1 MGAYSFMSN
10 TIDSMDL
17 RSLKLKNEYRSDK
30 DDIIS
35 EFLIPCLN
43 NCIQYDRAVEYVT
56 LRGLTT
62 LSLGFHNSTPNAR
75 IRVITGHQ
83 FSISDLNMMT
93 KLFAKNG
100 NEKLKFNPELI
111 RDTKLKRTRQLVTA
125 GNLMF
130 KIGIPNSEDVDGKFA
145 EKIGIF
151 RDTNGNT
158 VAFSGTSSLMLS
170 TKNRNFESVD
180 VFTSWNDKSRC
191 EVKIDDF
198 ENLWTNK
205 TESVQV
211 FDFEYAEKNNL
222 LKYSSEWATNIN

>member
-1 MGAYSFMSN
+1 
-10 TIDSMDL
+10 MDL
-17 RSLKLKNEYRSDK
+17 RSLNLKDQYRSDK

-56 LRGLTT
+56 LDGLST

-75 IRVITGHQ
+75 IRIITGHQ
-83 FSISDLNMMT
+83 FRISDLNMME

-100 NEKLKFNPELI
+100 NGRIKFNPELI
-111 RDTKLKRTRQLVTA
+111 RDAKLEKIRRLVID
-125 GNLMF
+125 GNLIF
-130 KIGIPNSEDVDGKFA
+130 KIGIPNSEEVDGKFA

-151 RDTNGNT
+151 RDVNGNSVT
-158 VAFSGTSSLMLS
+158 FSGTSTIMLS
-170 TKNRNFESVD
+170 NKNRNYESID

-191 EVKIDDF
+191 ETKINDF
-198 ENLWTNK
+198 ESLWTNN

-211 FDFEYAEKNNL
+211 FDFEYAERNNL
-222 LKYSSEWATNIN
+222 LKYSSEWAVSTN

>member
-1 MGAYSFMSN
+1 
-10 TIDSMDL
+10 MDL
-17 RSLKLKNEYRSDK
+17 RSLNLKNQYRSDK

-43 NCIQYDRAVEYVT
+43 SCIQYDRAVEYVT
-56 LRGLTT
+56 LNGLST

-75 IRVITGHQ
+75 IRIITGHQ
-83 FSISDLNMMT
+83 FRISDLNMMT

-100 NEKLKFNPELI
+100 NGKIKFNPELI
-111 RDTKLKRTRQLVTA
+111 RDTKLEKIRRLVM
-125 GNLMF
+125 GGDLIF
-130 KIGIPNSEDVDGKFA
+130 KIGILNSEEVDGKFA

-151 RDTNGNT
+151 RDVNGNSVT
-158 VAFSGTSSLMLS
+158 FSGTSTIMLS
-170 TKNRNFESVD
+170 NKNRNYESID

-198 ENLWTNK
+198 ESLWTNN

-211 FDFEYAEKNNL
+211 FDFEYAERNNL
-222 LKYSSEWATNIN
+222 LKYSSEWAVSTN